1 MSGRG
6 AVNHVKAFTGA
17 CAPVRTRSHLH
28 YWLGTQ
34 GAMEAGTAFEGGDGG
49 AVHQSRLR
57 LYA

>member
-49 AVHQSRLR
+49 AVHQSR
-57 LYA
+57 